1 MIGNPAKERK
11 LLAQTYEDLLSIYR
25 SEDIDVG
32 SITKKDWVCKYSE
45 ILCAL
50 SYGGGDKSSQSES
63 ANRIEYDAKIFTD
76 PEVDIQVGDR
86 LQVTRYG
93 RELSFE
99 VVGRPAVHP
108 THQDVKV
115 RERGLA

>member
-11 LLAQTYEDLLSIYR
+11 LLERTYEDLLSIHR
-25 SEDIDVG
+25 SENVHVG
-32 SITKKDWVCKYSE
+32 NLTKKEWVCKYSE

-63 ANRIEYDAKIFTD
+63 VNRIEYDAKIFVAPETD
-76 PEVDIQVGDR
+76 ILPGDH
-86 LQVTRYG
+86 LQVTRCG
-93 RELSFE
+93 RVLYFE

-108 THQDVKV
+108 THMDVKV

>member
-11 LLAQTYEDLLSIYR
+11 LLERTYEDLLSIYR
-25 SEDIDVG
+25 SENVDVG
-32 SITKKDWVCKYSE
+32 SITKKEWVCKYSE

-63 ANRIEYDAKIFTD
+63 VNRIEYDAKIFVAPETD
-76 PEVDIQVGDR
+76 ILAGDR
-86 LQVTRYG
+86 LRVTRCG
-93 RELSFE
+93 RILEFE